1 MALLEIVTYPDKR
14 LKEKSKPIEK
24 VDEKVLKLI
33 DDMIDT
39 MYEHQGL
46 GLSAIQV
53 GEPLRLFIIDWN
65 QRETG
70 EQDREK
76 VFVFINPIVT
86 DLKDKTIME
95 NEGCLSLP
103 GIRADVERYNRCK
116 VEALDRNGEKFL
128 MEAEDM
134 LAIAIQ
140 HENDHLDGI
149 LYIDR
154 ISRFKRNFLLK
165 KYSKLRKRG

>member
-1 MALLEIVTYPDKR
+1 MSVLSIVTYPDKR
-14 LKEKSKPIEK
+14 LRLKSRPVENFNDKIY
-24 VDEKVLKLI
+24 KLI

-39 MYEHQGL
+39 MYENQGL

-53 GEPLRLFIIDWN
+53 GEPVRLFIIDWN

-70 EQDREK
+70 AQDKDK
-76 VFVFINPIVT
+76 VLVFINPVIK
-86 DLKDKTIME
+86 DLEEKTVME

-103 GIRADVERYNRCK
+103 GIRADVERFNRCE
-116 VEALDRNGEKFL
+116 VEAFDKNNKKFS
-128 MEAEDM
+128 MKAEGL
-134 LAIAIQ
+134 LAIAVQ

-165 KYSKLRKRG
+165 KYSKLQKRG

>member
-1 MALLEIVTYPDKR
+1 MAILDIVKYPDKR
-14 LKEKSKPIEK
+14 LKLKSEPIKNIDNEIQT
-24 VDEKVLKLI
+24 LI
-33 DDMIDT
+33 DNMIDT
-39 MYEHQGL
+39 MYDNQGL

-53 GEPLRLFIIDWN
+53 GEPVRLFIIDWN

-70 EQDREK
+70 EQNKEK
-76 VFVFINPIVT
+76 VLVFINPEIT
-86 DLKDKTIME
+86 NLKEKTIME

-103 GIRADVERYNRCK
+103 GIRADVERFNKCS
-116 VEALDRNGEKFL
+116 VNAINRNGEKFSMDVEGL
-128 MEAEDM
+128 

-165 KYSKLRKRG
+165 KYLKMQKRG